1 MSTSRRGKRRAIA
14 RCRLCRIRSTYR
26 ATPFCVT
33 CITDAKELAR
43 CPDCDSDV
51 IVVVAEDTAGM
62 WAHVAHDETCIR
74 LRYLKAH
81 GLAT

>member
-1 MSTSRRGKRRAIA
+1 MSARRRGKQIQ

-26 ATPFCVT
+26 GTPFCVA
-33 CITDAKELAR
+33 CIADAKELAR

-62 WAHVAHDETCIR
+62 WAHVAHDETCVR
-74 LRYLKAH
+74 LRHLKAQ